1 MLGGQEVEVV
11 GRSKLSNWSYMSE
24 LSVADKD
31 GLNMLVDLLLYLILE
46 AKAAAD
52 GGCLQELGR
61 LNPYL
66 KLGLV

>member
-52 GGCLQELGR
+52 GECLQELGR

-66 KLGLV
+66 KLGVV